1 MTVLKYMRLL
11 FNSPRGF
18 EKIVYLASLPTFI
31 GWASYKI
38 YMAKVIEQNKKI
50 EKLTKIE
57 EKFLENHA
65 DSLVKLQNFR

>member
-11 FNSPRGF
+11 FNSPRGI
-18 EKIVYLASLPTFI
+18 EKIAYLASLPTFI

-65 DSLVKLQNFR
+65 DSLVKL